1 MTPFSRIAL
10 AALALATVATPAL
23 AQTAPQAVIVV
34 VDMDRVIN
42 SSAAGKIA
50 AGELKVKLDA
60 IQARVGSLRS
70 QFGNEEQA
78 LLKTRPSAAGAAAT
92 AWEAKV
98 RDLQNR
104 RQSAEADLQVRSKEF
119 QSARDSVAK
128 QINDAAMPILTALM
142 RERGANLVLPQAAT
156 LQSSGT
162 LSITADAIAR
172 LDRALPRVSTATP
185 PK

>member
-1 MTPFSRIAL
+1 MKPFSRIAI
-10 AALALATVATPAL
+10 AAMVLATIAAPAF

-50 AGELKVKLDA
+50 QGELKVKLDA
-60 IQARVGSLRS
+60 IQARVGSLRT
-70 QFGNEEQA
+70 QFGNEEQT
-78 LLKTRPSAAGAAAT
+78 LLKTRPSAPGPAAT

-98 RDLQNR
+98 RDLQSR
-104 RQSAEADLQVRSKEF
+104 RQTAEADLQKRSQEF
-119 QSARDSVAK
+119 QATRDSVAK
-128 QINDAAMPILTALM
+128 QINEAAQPILSALM

-156 LQSSGT
+156 LQSSAT
-162 LSITADAIAR
+162 LSITADAITR

-185 PK
+185 AK